1 MATRCGVVLFL
12 ALAVVL
18 AQAPTASAAGGAARF
33 VPPYNVCT
41 SDWAPI
47 VSGSP
52 SANCEHSQQP
62 GLKAGT
68 AINTKNCVRCC
79 QAGAKHELSRL
90 STQQHHQHSSSWY
103 SSSMR
108 MGNPNE
114 LM

>member
-12 ALAVVL
+12 VLAVVL

-52 SANCEHSQQP
+52 SGNCEHSQQP

-68 AINTKNCVRCC
+68 AINTRIVCDVARLMLIISC
-79 QAGAKHELSRL
+79 QGGQKSSIINIAAAGTAAACARAITTK
-90 STQQHHQHSSSWY
+90 
-103 SSSMR
+103 
-108 MGNPNE
+108 
-114 LM
+114 